1 MSGDSDGNLL
11 DVVRMLF
18 ECPTMWRSLFLHLEV
33 Y

>member
-1 MSGDSDGNLL
+1 MSGHLGGNLL

-18 ECPTMWRSLFLHLEV
+18 ECPTMWKSLFLHLEV